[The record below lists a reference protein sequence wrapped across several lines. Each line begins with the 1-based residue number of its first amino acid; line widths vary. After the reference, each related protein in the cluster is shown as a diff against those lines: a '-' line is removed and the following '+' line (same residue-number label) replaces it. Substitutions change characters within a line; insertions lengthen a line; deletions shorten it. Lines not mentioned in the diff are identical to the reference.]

1 MRAVANDILI
11 VGAGAYG
18 LATAWWLAERD
29 SGAAIRVVDG
39 GAFASG
45 GTGRNVAGFRMQWG
59 LEFNVRLS
67 QESIAFFEEAGERLD
82 YPAGIDLKQ
91 GGYLLL
97 AHTEADLGRL
107 REANAV
113 HKDLGV
119 PSELLSAADC
129 RRIAPIVAPEGLLG
143 GSFCAKDGTA
153 SPFLW
158 LDALLTA
165 CRRRGV
171 DIDYGTTVRRIVL
184 TSGGFEVETDAGA
197 ISAAKILICTDWQT
211 PELLA
216 PLGVELPITGL
227 AKEAMATEPWADVL
241 GPLLVALKRDTVIAQ
256 VKRGSFLV
264 YAPMPDR
271 AGQDFDST
279 PPYLGHAAS
288 AFVDLLPSLS
298 HLKALRCWTGVVS
311 QTPDMQAVLGET
323 QVPGLF
329 VAVSAYK
336 GFMTSPAVGRLMAE
350 LLLDGHSNHP
360 AAAPLRPGRFATG
373 DLVPEPLTV

>member
-1 MRAVANDILI
+1 LSAASTDALI

-18 LATAWWLAERD
+18 LSTAWWLAERD
-29 SGAAIRVVDG
+29 SGARIRVVDG
-39 GAFASG
+39 GDFASG
-45 GTGRNVAGFRMQWG
+45 GSGRNVAGFRMHWG

-67 QESIAFFEEAGERLD
+67 QESIAFFEEAAARLD

-97 AHTEADLGRL
+97 AHTEDALARL

-113 HKDLGV
+113 HKTLGV
-119 PSELLSAADC
+119 PSELLGPEDC
-129 RRIAPIVAPEGLLG
+129 RRLAPVIETDGLLG

-171 DIDYGTTVRRIVL
+171 GVDYATRVRRIEPASV
-184 TSGGFEVETDAGA
+184 GFTVETSAGRIA
-197 ISAAKILICTDWQT
+197 AAKVLVCTDWQA

-216 PLGVELPITGL
+216 PLGIELPITGL
-227 AKEAMATEPWADVL
+227 AKEAMATEPWSEVL
-241 GPLLVALKRDTVIAQ
+241 GPLLVALRRDAVIAQ
-256 VKRGSFLV
+256 VGRGSFLV

-271 AGQDFDST
+271 TGQDFDST
-279 PPYLGHAAS
+279 PPYLGHAAR
-288 AFVDLLPSLS
+288 AFVELIPSLG
-298 HLKALRCWTGVVS
+298 HLRALRSWTGVVS
-311 QTPDMQAVLGET
+311 RTPDMQAVLGET
-323 QVPGLF
+323 EIPGLF

-336 GFMTSPAVGRLMAE
+336 GFMTSPAVGRLMAD
-350 LLLDGHSNHP
+350 LVVDGHSNHP
-360 AAAPLRPGRFATG
+360 AAGPLRPGRFAAG
-373 DLVPEPLTV
+373 DLVPEPLTI